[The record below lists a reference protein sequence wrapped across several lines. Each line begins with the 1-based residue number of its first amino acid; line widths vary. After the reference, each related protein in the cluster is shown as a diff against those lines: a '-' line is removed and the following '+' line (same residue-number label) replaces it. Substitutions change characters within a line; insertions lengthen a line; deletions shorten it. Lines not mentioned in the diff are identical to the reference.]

1 MKSPQP
7 EKKRKTDDKG
17 GKTEA
22 RPKPAAASQ
31 PPRVAFPKKNQPPTA
46 AAFAARLPLALGKR
60 FEMARTFLLRQKDI
74 KEDVYFYGPKTGWA
88 LRYLAGEQPLCS
100 LLLHGDSPVGIV
112 SLTAATAAAVDW
124 KSLSPVG
131 QLAHKH
137 AHGSPAMMWLDVP
150 LAGTGAADFKAVL
163 RVKLASMSLGQSVV
177 RS

>member
-1 MKSPQP
+1 MPSQPP
-7 EKKRKTDDKG
+7 EKKRKPDAKSDKA
-17 GKTEA
+17 EPRA
-22 RPKPAAASQ
+22 KPAPSP

-60 FEMARTFLLRQKDI
+60 FEMARTFLLRQEDI

-88 LRYLAGEQPLCS
+88 LRYLAGEQPVCS

-112 SLTAATAAAVDW
+112 SLTAAAAAAVDW
-124 KSLSPVG
+124 RSLSPVG

-137 AHGSPAMMWLDVP
+137 AHGSPAMLWLDVP

-163 RVKLASMSLGQSVV
+163 RVKLATLVSG
-177 RS
+177 